1 MATRQSVGRWAAV
14 VAALFLLWVPG
25 LDSKGSEP
33 IPKEITIQI
42 GEKVSMKLALIPA
55 GKFMMGEENN
65 SHKVTISKPFYVG
78 VTEVTQAQYEAIMGT
93 NPGDFKGAT
102 NPVELVSW
110 NDATDFFKKLSE
122 KTRQAVRLP
131 TEAEWE
137 YACRAGSK
145 TQFCFGDAD
154 EGLGDYAWYD
164 ANSGKTT
171 HPVGQKKPNAW
182 GLFDMHGNVW
192 EWCADWYGDY
202 PKNWYGDYPLGAV
215 TDPFGPAS
223 GESRVLR
230 GGYWDGDPNDCRS
243 ASRNYI
249 ITPDGRSYFCGFRVV
264 VSVPGSPAAAAPVAA
279 HPAPAAPTAAAPAEL
294 TLDLGGGVS
303 MKLVLIPVGKFM
315 MGEEK
320 DPVLVFLFTHEVT
333 ISKPF
338 YMGATEVTQAQYQ
351 AIMGTNPSNFK
362 GATNPVDSVSW
373 NDAADFCKKLSE
385 KTRQAVRL
393 PTEAEWE
400 YACRAG
406 SKTGFSFG
414 DAEEAL
420 GDYAWYRAN
429 SGDTTHPVGQKKPNA
444 WGLYDMHG
452 NLYEWCANWYG
463 DYPKGALTD
472 PQDPA
477 SGKERVLRGGSWSHG
492 PDNCRAAYRYRIT
505 PDFRYINFGFRVV
518 VSVSAP
524 PDTPATTSLRRWPR

>member
-202 PKNWYGDYPLGAV
+202 PK
-215 TDPFGPAS
+215 
-223 GESRVLR
+223 
-230 GGYWDGDPNDCRS
+230 
-243 ASRNYI
+243 
-249 ITPDGRSYFCGFRVV
+249 
-264 VSVPGSPAAAAPVAA
+264 VAA
-279 HPAPAAPTAAAPAEL
+279 
-294 TLDLGGGVS
+294 
-303 MKLVLIPVGKFM
+303 
-315 MGEEK
+315 
-320 DPVLVFLFTHEVT
+320 
-333 ISKPF
+333 
-338 YMGATEVTQAQYQ
+338 
-351 AIMGTNPSNFK
+351 
-362 GATNPVDSVSW
+362 
-373 NDAADFCKKLSE
+373 
-385 KTRQAVRL
+385 
-393 PTEAEWE
+393 
-400 YACRAG
+400 
-406 SKTGFSFG
+406 
-414 DAEEAL
+414 
-420 GDYAWYRAN
+420 
-429 SGDTTHPVGQKKPNA
+429 
-444 WGLYDMHG
+444 
-452 NLYEWCANWYG
+452 
-463 DYPKGALTD
+463 TD
-472 PQDPA
+472 PQGAA
-477 SGKERVLRGGSWSHG
+477 SGGQRVLRGGSWFNYAG
-492 PDNCRAAYRYRIT
+492 DCRAAYRNWNGPCNRTEIL
-505 PDFRYINFGFRVV
+505 GFRVV

-524 PDTPATTSLRRWPR
+524 GL